1 MFTNV
6 PMDMVKRDDSA
17 NTNRTLSERFEMTVG
32 FYAEIL
38 HIKPR
43 AIVFV
48 RLMFANDNARLS
60 FEPCV

>member
-6 PMDMVKRDDSA
+6 PMDMD
-17 NTNRTLSERFEMTVG
+17 TNRTLSERFEMTVG